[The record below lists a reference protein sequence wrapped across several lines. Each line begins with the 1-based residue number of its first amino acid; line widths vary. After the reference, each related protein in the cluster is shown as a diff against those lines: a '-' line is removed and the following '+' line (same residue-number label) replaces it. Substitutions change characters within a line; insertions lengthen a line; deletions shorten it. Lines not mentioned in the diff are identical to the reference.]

1 MDDDLT
7 AALKA
12 IHSGP
17 LTNYVLYAELPTE
30 NGVDQVPLETVR
42 LPLIG
47 VDPLVAAERLR
58 GRAKQTLRELK
69 FDAEE
74 INAAQIVLGLL
85 PDDVTPI
92 LDTLVKDM
100 QRGGGDLAFVDF
112 LIWEGTKA
120 QLGLAPKIV
129 GKNDEEITYKGLR
142 LRRRS
147 AE

>member
-12 IHSGP
+12 IQLGSYDKPRALCRIAGRERREP
-17 LTNYVLYAELPTE
+17 S
-30 NGVDQVPLETVR
+30 PLETVR

-58 GRAKQTLRELK
+58 GRARQTLRELK

-74 INAAQIVLGLL
+74 INAAKIVLGLL

-92 LDTLVKDM
+92 LDLLVKDM
-100 QRGGGDLAFVDF
+100 QGGGDDLAFVDF
-112 LIWEGTKA
+112 LIWEGAKA
-120 QLGLAPKIV
+120 QLGLTPKVV
-129 GKNDEEITYKGLR
+129 GRNDEEITYKGLQA
-142 LRRRS
+142 S
-147 AE
+147 PE

>member
-12 IHSGP
+12 IQSDP
-17 LTNYVLYAELPTE
+17 MTNYVLYAELPAE
-30 NGVDQVPLETVR
+30 NGVNQVPLETVR

-58 GRAKQTLRELK
+58 GRARQTLRELK

-74 INAAQIVLGLL
+74 INAAKIVLGLL

-92 LDTLVKDM
+92 LDLLVKDM
-100 QRGGGDLAFVDF
+100 QGGGDDLAFVDF
-112 LIWEGTKA
+112 LIWEGAKA
-120 QLGLAPKIV
+120 QLGLTPKVV
-129 GKNDEEITYKGLR
+129 GRNDEEITYKGLR
-142 LRRRS
+142 LRRS
-147 AE
+147 SVE